1 VFSLSPH
8 EVGFTLLILSLSL
21 LYVNKLT
28 DIYHRNKK

>member
-1 VFSLSPH
+1 MEWDF
-8 EVGFTLLILSLSL
+8 FTLLILSLSL